1 MNRGRLIPSGRTGRV
16 VWAAYGAAA
25 LIVTAAALLAWGRAL
40 LLRGPVLY
48 GEGAVAHAAILTR
61 SLEAYA
67 STGGATFTAANYPP
81 LFYVGAAIG
90 DPFLTGR
97 GLSIAATL
105 FVAAIIAARA
115 RPAGRA
121 ISVVLAAGW
130 LALVPVAIWGPALKP
145 DQVALALT
153 VGAVISVERRRVAL
167 AAVLLV
173 LAILAKPTAI
183 IVAIALLL
191 WIARYDRPR
200 LGRSLVATGVA
211 LSAAAVALL
220 PFGYADVWRH
230 VVTWNALSWTAEQA
244 ALVLFVGVLILA
256 APVGGAL
263 AARGFRGPVAAY
275 GCAALVVALLG
286 GREGATINYLLDLAA
301 AASLALASV
310 APAIARTP
318 YYPAIAL
325 ANLLVAVALL
335 DPLGIVPGRT
345 ATTGAWGDPARVAA
359 ASAALAGD
367 EVVLA
372 EDSGL
377 LVATGH
383 QVTIDDL
390 FLWSR
395 LVARGAIDPQPLL
408 DQVRSAR
415 FTAVVSEVEL
425 ARLADAPGYERARWD
440 PALVQAVEVRYRLV
454 ARAAG
459 GLFIYR
465 PR

>member
-1 MNRGRLIPSGRTGRV
+1 MSRGAAVDRIGRIAWG
-16 VWAAYGAAA
+16 AYGAAA
-25 LIVTAAALLAWGRAL
+25 LLVTAAALLAWARAL
-40 LLRGPVLY
+40 VLRGPVLY

-61 SLEAYA
+61 SFETYA
-67 STGGATFTAANYPP
+67 STGGPPFAAANYPP
-81 LFYVGAAIG
+81 LFYAAAAVG
-90 DPFLTGR
+90 DPFVTGR
-97 GLSIAATL
+97 LLSIVATL
-105 FVAAIIAARA
+105 FIAWVIATRA

-121 ISVVLAAGW
+121 MGLVFAAGW

-145 DQVALALT
+145 DQVALALA

-173 LAILAKPTAI
+173 LAIIAKPTAI
-183 IVAIALLL
+183 LVAIALLI

-200 LGRSLVATGVA
+200 LGRSLVASGLALGVA
-211 LSAAAVALL
+211 AIVLL
-220 PFGYADVWRH
+220 PFGYADLGRH
-230 VVTWNALSWTAEQA
+230 VVTWNALPWAADQA
-244 ALVLFVGVLILA
+244 ALVLFLGVLVLA
-256 APVGGAL
+256 AQVGGGL

-275 GCAALVVALLG
+275 GIAALAIAILG

-310 APAIARTP
+310 APALARRP

-335 DPLGIVPGRT
+335 DPLGIVPGRV
-345 ATTGAWGDPARVAA
+345 ATTGAWGDPARIESAR
-359 ASAALAGD
+359 AALAGD
-367 EVVLA
+367 ETVLA

-383 QVTIDDL
+383 QVAVDDL

-395 LVARGAIDPQPLL
+395 LVARGVIDPQPLL

-440 PALVQAVEVRYRLV
+440 PGLVQAVEVRYRLV
-454 ARAAG
+454 TRAAG